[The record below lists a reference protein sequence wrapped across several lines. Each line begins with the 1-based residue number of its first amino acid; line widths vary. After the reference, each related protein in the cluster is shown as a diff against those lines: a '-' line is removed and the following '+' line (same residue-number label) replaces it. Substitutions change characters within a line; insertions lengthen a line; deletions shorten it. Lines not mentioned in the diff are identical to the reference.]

1 MRLLFA
7 SILGAFL
14 ATLALEALF
23 QFLPVSSGL
32 RQQPTTADM
41 PLVEPCPACRGCIRM
56 AGQ

>member
-23 QFLPVSSGL
+23 QFLPVSSG
-32 RQQPTTADM
+32 R
-41 PLVEPCPACRGCIRM
+41 C
-56 AGQ
+56 